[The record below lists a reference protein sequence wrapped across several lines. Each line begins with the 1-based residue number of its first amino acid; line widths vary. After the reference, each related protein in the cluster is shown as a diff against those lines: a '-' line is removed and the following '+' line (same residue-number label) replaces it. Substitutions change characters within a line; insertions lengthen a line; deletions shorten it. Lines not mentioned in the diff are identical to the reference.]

1 MPRMTSRPHLAL
13 ILAAGLALPLSAAAA
28 AQPAAAD
35 RPEARAAAFAARPAA
50 EDLPL
55 TRITLYRSGV
65 GFFQR
70 EGLISGSTDLQLRF
84 RTEQINDI
92 LKSMVLLDLDGG
104 RIDGV
109 SYGSKDPLSRR
120 LAAFGINIADN
131 PSIADLLGRLR
142 GSEVSL
148 VTVNGEVTGTILG
161 VETRPTVV
169 PSGGT
174 APPAVVN
181 QPHLSLVTAGG
192 IRTVP
197 ISEVSSFTLTD
208 KELAAELNKALAA
221 LAEHRAETNKTVS
234 ISLSGPEGQ
243 ARRVVA
249 AYVHEMPIWKTSYR
263 LILPESADD
272 GAPGGNATLQGWAIV
287 ENTTDEDWKNV
298 RLSLVAGRPVSFEM
312 DLYEPLYLDRPN
324 LPVPVVAG
332 VAPRQY
338 QEGANVA
345 LGKAVAVASE
355 RARQAQR
362 RGEVGYAA
370 APAAPAMDMAGA
382 RDGGA
387 SPFTAITGETM
398 VGYAAQAQAQTGSV
412 GEVFQYELTTPVT
425 IERQQSAML
434 PFVTAAI
441 PARRVSIFNLAD
453 GSDHPMRGVE
463 ITNPAGEEGNAEGL
477 QILPGPIAV
486 FDGPA
491 YAGDASISHIPAGDK
506 RLLAYAV
513 DLDVAALTK
522 PEQTSTVTRLR
533 IVDGAV
539 EQTTKLRSTTTYGFD
554 NKDAA
559 RGRTILVEHPR
570 MPGWDLVEPK
580 PVDDADGPEQTRDYY
595 RFELELAPAA
605 GGALSVVQERTE
617 RQTIAVTS
625 FDLPTILAYHRQG
638 KVSDGV
644 LEAFR
649 TVAAMQAAVS
659 EAERAIALIDREVGS
674 IRDDQSRIRANMNA
688 IDRNSDLYR
697 RYMTRL
703 TEQETQ
709 LESLN
714 TRRIEAQDALEARRA
729 ELHDYLRNLTVE

>member
-1 MPRMTSRPHLAL
+1 MTNRPHLAL
-13 ILAAGLALPLSAAAA
+13 ILAAGLALPLSSAAE
-28 AQPAAAD
+28 AQPDGAG
-35 RPEARAAAFAARPAA
+35 RPAARAAALAARPAA

-92 LKSMVLLDLDGG
+92 LKSMVLLDLGGG

-120 LAAFGINIADN
+120 LASFGINIADN

-148 VTVNGEVTGTILG
+148 MTVNGEVTGTILG

-169 PSGGT
+169 PSGGA

-243 ARRVVA
+243 ARPVVA

-263 LILPESADD
+263 LILPESGD
-272 GAPGGNATLQGWAIV
+272 APAGATLQGWAIV
-287 ENTTDEDWKNV
+287 ENTTDEDWKDV

-312 DLYEPLYLDRPN
+312 DLYEPLYLDRPD

-338 QEGANVA
+338 QEGADIA

-362 RGEVGYAA
+362 KAGAEYAP
-370 APAAPAMDMAGA
+370 APAAAADMAGA
-382 RDGGA
+382 RGGVA
-387 SPFTAITGETM
+387 GQRGFTEITGESM
-398 VGYAAQAQAQTGSV
+398 VGYAAQAQAQAGSV

-425 IERQQSAML
+425 IERQQSSML
-434 PFVTAAI
+434 PFVTTEI

-463 ITNPAGEEGNAEGL
+463 ITNPAGGEDGGGL

-486 FDGPA
+486 FDGAA
-491 YAGDASISHIPAGDK
+491 YAGDASIGHIPAGDK

-522 PEQTSTVTRLR
+522 PEQTSAVTRLR

-539 EQTTKLRSTTTYGFD
+539 EQTMKLRSTTTYGFE

-559 RGRTILVEHPR
+559 RGRTILIEHPR
-570 MPGWDLVEPK
+570 MPGWDLVEPR
-580 PVDDADGPEQTRDYY
+580 PAAEGDGPEQTRDYY
-595 RFELELAPAA
+595 RFELELDPAA
-605 GGALSVVQERTE
+605 GGTLPVVQERTE

-625 FDLPTILAYHRQG
+625 FDLPTIMAYHRQG
-638 KVSDGV
+638 KVSDEV

-649 TVAAMQAAVS
+649 TVAAMQSAVS
-659 EAERAIALIDREVGS
+659 EAERAIALIDREMGA
-674 IRDDQSRIRANMNA
+674 IRDDQGRIRSNMNS

-697 RYMTRL
+697 RYMAKL

-709 LESLN
+709 IESLN
-714 TRRIEAQDALEARRA
+714 TRRVEAQETLEARRA
-729 ELHDYLRNLTVE
+729 ELNNYLRNLRVE